1 MKNVLRLA
9 TALIAI
15 STGLHAAELAQIAT
29 IPVPGEKLGSFDISY
44 IDSAAHRMYFA
55 DRSNKGLDVFDTA
68 ANSFVGRIEGFVGT
82 VMKGDKVNSDKSGPD
97 GVIAIGGEVW
107 GGDGDSTLKIAD
119 AKTLKVTYTTATGG
133 KTRLDEMAYDPKNQV
148 FIGVNNAEE
157 PPFATLISTKPD
169 HKVIA
174 KVVFTEAED
183 GAEQPAY
190 NPADG
195 MFYVAIP
202 QVGKDYK
209 AGAVAVVSPTDGKIV
224 KMLPVEACHP
234 NGLVFGPNQN
244 FLLGC
249 SATGKHDTKPVAVIM
264 NANGQEIARIP
275 DLGGADMV
283 NYSAKNNQYYFGGSN
298 NPSGAVLGVIDAKT
312 NTLVQKIAM
321 VGNST
326 PHSVAVDDSTGH
338 VFVPGGGEH
347 GGCSCIMVFAPK

>member
-1 MKNVLRLA
+1 MKNALKIA
-9 TALIAI
+9 TALVAI
-15 STGLHAAELAQIAT
+15 TGAAQAGELKQIAT
-29 IPVPGEKLGSFDISY
+29 IAIPGEKLGSFDISNV
-44 IDSAAHRMYFA
+44 DSKAHRLYVA
-55 DRSNKGLDVFDTA
+55 DRSNKGLDVFDTV
-68 ANSFVGRIEGFVGT
+68 ANTYVGRVDGYVGT
-82 VMKGDKVNSDKSGPD
+82 VMKGDKVNGDKSGPD
-97 GVIAIGGEVW
+97 GVIAIGNEVW
-107 GGDGDSTLKIAD
+107 GGDGDSTLKVAS
-119 AKTLKVTYTTATGG
+119 AKTLKVTYTTSTGG
-133 KTRLDEMAYDPKNQV
+133 TTRLDEMAYDPKNQV

-174 KVVFTEAED
+174 KVEFKDAED

-190 NPADG
+190 NTVDG

-202 QVGKDYK
+202 QIGKDFK
-209 AGAVAVVSPTDGKIV
+209 NGGVAVINPKDGKIA
-224 KMLPVEACHP
+224 KMLPVTGCHP

-249 SATGKHDTKPVAVIM
+249 SATGKHDTPAVAVIM
-264 NANGQEIARIP
+264 NANGREVARIP

-283 NYSAKNNQYYFGGSN
+283 NYSAKNNQYYFGGGN

-326 PHSVAVDDSTGH
+326 PHSVAVDDSNGH
-338 VFVPGGGEH
+338 VFVPGGGEK
-347 GGCSCIMVFAPK
+347 GGCSCVMVFAPK